1 MLATDPLVHGKNMIN
16 NWLWEQTN
24 GVVQSG
30 PFKDMVLLREESWE
44 DGNSGT
50 KILGCY
56 ECELHQP
63 LEDEIKRLATKLMP
77 KISNVGCAEG
87 YYAVGMARRLPNAM
101 VHIFDTSEDALR
113 IAENAA
119 AVNGVKVLPRTI
131 DNTLFNPDLVIMD
144 CEGGEQGYLDLE
156 RYPTLRRATIIVEI
170 HEGDDGHAVNNL
182 IAHRFQDTHEMFSC
196 LAECAREPLAMPL
209 LRKLSSHYRWLA
221 VSEGRPM
228 MMNYL
233 IMRPR

>member
-1 MLATDPLVHGKNMIN
+1 
-16 NWLWEQTN
+16 
-24 GVVQSG
+24 
-30 PFKDMVLLREESWE
+30 
-44 DGNSGT
+44 
-50 KILGCY
+50 
-56 ECELHQP
+56 
-63 LEDEIKRLATKLMP
+63 
-77 KISNVGCAEG
+77 
-87 YYAVGMARRLPNAM
+87 
-101 VHIFDTSEDALR
+101 
-113 IAENAA
+113 
-119 AVNGVKVLPRTI
+119 
-131 DNTLFNPDLVIMD
+131 
-144 CEGGEQGYLDLE
+144 
-156 RYPTLRRATIIVEI
+156 VEI